1 MVARV
6 IKQNVTF
13 RNSSIGV
20 VRADRGGEQLEKDIQ
35 SSADSLIKNAFKIAN
50 DEAIK
55 KGQELANNLSADQ
68 LRAINPETGNLE
80 VLDNSPLLAGLSQR
94 TAFKQVVDKR
104 FRYTLEQDIK
114 QKATELSVKY
124 QATLDDI

>member
-55 KGQELANNLSADQ
+55 KGQELANNLSAEQ

-94 TAFKQVVDKR
+94 TAFQQVVDKR
-104 FRYTLEQDIK
+104 FSHG
-114 QKATELSVKY
+114 LS
-124 QATLDDI
+124 L

>member
-1 MVARV
+1 MVSRV

-35 SSADSLIKNAFKIAN
+35 NSADSLIKNAFKIAN

-55 KGQELANNLSADQ
+55 KGQELANNLSAEQ
-68 LRAINPETGNLE
+68 L
-80 VLDNSPLLAGLSQR
+80 LS
-94 TAFKQVVDKR
+94 
-104 FRYTLEQDIK
+104 LIH
-114 QKATELSVKY
+114 
-124 QATLDDI
+124 I

>member
-55 KGQELANNLSADQ
+55 GQELANNLSADQ

-104 FRYTLEQDIK
+104 FRYARTR
-114 QKATELSVKY
+114 Y
-124 QATLDDI
+124 QTKSYRT

>member
-94 TAFKQVVDKR
+94 TTFKQVVDKDLDTR
-104 FRYTLEQDIK
+104 SNKISNKKLQNLVSNIKTTLR
-114 QKATELSVKY
+114 
-124 QATLDDI
+124 